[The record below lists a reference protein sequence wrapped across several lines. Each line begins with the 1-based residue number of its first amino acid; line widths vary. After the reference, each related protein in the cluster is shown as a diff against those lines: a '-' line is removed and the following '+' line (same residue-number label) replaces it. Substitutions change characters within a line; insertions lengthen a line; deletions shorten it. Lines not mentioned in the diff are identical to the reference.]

1 MADEER
7 TFNPDQSQANRTRMQ
22 GGGVGQNELNAQR
35 DPSRPHNSDGALDQY
50 DTEGRDNP
58 QEDGGDPSMEAQTG
72 SNHTRRPD
80 RTEAMR
86 GQGPKTR
93 AANKA
98 EITRGGGA
106 RE

>member
-1 MADEER
+1 MAEEER
-7 TFNPDQSQANRTRMQ
+7 TFSPSQEEADRTRMQ
-22 GGGVGQNELNAQR
+22 GNGVGQREMDLQR
-35 DPSRPHNSDGALDQY
+35 DPSRPNGADQY
-50 DTEGRDNP
+50 DLDGQDNP

-72 SNHTRRPD
+72 GNHTRRPD

-86 GQGPKTR
+86 GQGPKTQ
-93 AANKA
+93 AANKD